1 MKKPNILY
9 IHTDQQRWNTISAN
23 GNSVIHTPNLD
34 RLAAVGVNFDH
45 CFAQS
50 PVCMPSRIS
59 SMTGQYCSSLKIS
72 QMAITVP
79 PETTTIQKILKRN
92 GYYTALIGKLHYLP
106 HSDRDHR
113 ELHPDYYFDHMELSD
128 EPGCYEDAYRAWVR
142 SKDPDKL
149 PFISPGLPP
158 AAKNWRDAIG
168 FSDNILHPERATFE
182 VSGAKCKSSLTHTA
196 FVGEQTIEFLKTNT
210 SKPFFCFSSF
220 YSPHE
225 PWIVPEEY
233 LSLYDDATFEVPYF
247 PESLN
252 RNGSSGPFS
261 NSSIKTA
268 MKGYYAAISE
278 VDEWIGRILDCLDES
293 GMTDNTII
301 VFTSDHGEFLGEHL
315 KYGKGY
321 FAPDVV
327 SRVPLIISAPSGLN
341 CLSGMTYSG
350 IVECVDILPTL
361 LELCGIQSPPQARG
375 NVLPVRKSSSEYRG
389 DGTGL
394 TEYLGWKS
402 LRTDRFRYVTDKA
415 GNELLFDLE
424 KDPGAYF
431 DVSDKPE
438 YFEHLNYCRKRLLVK
453 MINIETTLN
462 HEWAY

>member
-9 IHTDQQRWNTISAN
+9 LHTDQQRWDTIFAN

-34 RLAAVGVNFDH
+34 RLAVRGVNFDH

-106 HSDRDHR
+106 HSNRDHR

-142 SKDPDKL
+142 SKDPDEL

-158 AAKNWRDAIG
+158 AAKNWKDAISY
-168 FSDNILHPERATFE
+168 SDGIIHPERATSE
-182 VSGAKCKSSLTHTA
+182 VSGFKSKSSLTHSA

-225 PWIVPEEY
+225 PWIVPDEY
-233 LSLYDDATFEVPYF
+233 LSLYDDATFDVP
-247 PESLN
+247 L
-252 RNGSSGPFS
+252 
-261 NSSIKTA
+261 KAA

-278 VDEWIGRILDCLDES
+278 VDDWIGKILDCLDES
-293 GMTDNTII
+293 GMADNTII

-321 FAPDVV
+321 FAPDVI
-327 SRVPLIISAPSGLN
+327 SRVPLIISAPYGLN

-361 LELCGIQSPPQARG
+361 LDLCGIQSPPQVRG
-375 NVLPVRKSSSEYRG
+375 HVLPVRIASSEYKG

-402 LRTDRFRYVTDKA
+402 LRTGKFRYVTDKA